1 MAFVRVGEAVEV
13 PEGEVRYYDV
23 DGVHVALCN
32 VDGDF
37 YAIDDVCTHD
47 GGPLDQGSL
56 QGNRIECP
64 RHGAQFD
71 VTTGRAVK
79 FPAVA
84 PVRTYDVRR
93 DGDNIEI
100 DVDV

>member
-1 MAFVRVGEAVEV
+1 MAFVRVGNRCDV
-13 PEGEVRYYDV
+13 PEGRVAYYEV
-23 DGVHVALCN
+23 DGVYVALCN
-32 VDGDF
+32 VDGQF
-37 YAIDDVCTHD
+37 YAIDNQCTHD
-47 GGPLDQGSL
+47 GGPLDQGEL
-56 QGNRIECP
+56 QGTRIECP

-84 PVRTYDVRR
+84 PVRTYDVRL
-93 DGDNIEI
+93 DGDGIEI